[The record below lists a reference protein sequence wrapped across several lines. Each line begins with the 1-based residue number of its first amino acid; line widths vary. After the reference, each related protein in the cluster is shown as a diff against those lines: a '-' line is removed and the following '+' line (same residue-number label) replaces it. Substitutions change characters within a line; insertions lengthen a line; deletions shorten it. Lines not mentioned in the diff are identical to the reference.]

1 MSLDHLNSAQGFS
14 PMRSLCLLAFL
25 VGGVHDSLLYE
36 VEAAASNMLIA
47 KTEMTSSHL
56 LQKSKEF
63 YSLTPLF
70 KYVSSINL
78 CKVACCFT

>member
-14 PMRSLCLLAFL
+14 PMLSLCLLAFL

-36 VEAAASNMLIA
+36 VEAAAPNMLTA
-47 KTEMTSSHL
+47 KTKMTSSH

-70 KYVSSINL
+70 KYVSSINF